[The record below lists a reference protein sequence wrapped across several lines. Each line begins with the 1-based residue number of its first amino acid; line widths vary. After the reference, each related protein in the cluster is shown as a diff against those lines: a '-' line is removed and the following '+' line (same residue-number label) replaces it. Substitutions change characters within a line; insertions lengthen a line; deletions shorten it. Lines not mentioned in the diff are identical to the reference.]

1 MTKLAVPALFELSK
15 ALATQAGQELQEAL
29 QYLSIVS
36 DQVVRAL
43 RQGVSLAD
51 NLDCL
56 TSNVTLSHNKAQVV
70 NANGRSPVGIVPIRV
85 ISTSVSIPSIKWS
98 INSSNEVS
106 VTATFLTDP
115 GSAQQVVLLI
125 LF

>member
-15 ALATQAGQELQEAL
+15 ALATDAGQQLQEAL

-56 TSNVTLSHNKAQVV
+56 TSTVTLSHNKAQVV
-70 NANGRSPVGIVPIRV
+70 NASGRQPVGIIPIRV
-85 ISTSVSIPSIKWS
+85 VSTSVAIPTIQWS
-98 INSSNEVS
+98 LNTANEVS
-106 VTATFLTDP
+106 VTATFLMDP